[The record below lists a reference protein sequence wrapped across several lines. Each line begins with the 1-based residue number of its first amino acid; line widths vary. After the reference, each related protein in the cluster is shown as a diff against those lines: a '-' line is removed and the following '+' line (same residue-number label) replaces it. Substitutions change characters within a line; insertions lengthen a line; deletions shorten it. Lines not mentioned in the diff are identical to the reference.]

1 MTMNELKEIKSGFT
15 AEERA
20 EFNRRDRVVVVLLSR
35 IESICTELDDLI
47 RERDRDLKSGRR
59 LTRIAWAVLAVM
71 GVLAWVEFLSYKLL
85 FFPGFV
91 IAWNVIR
98 NEIIPDGLNAPRILG
113 LRQIVTPMIIRVE
126 ELGISETAVFLW
138 VLATSGLNEEVIGE
152 IRAMYHSSNYSPDR
166 GLSEIGV
173 FLADDD
179 GEYDWEVVKD
189 EGLDAILTRI
199 RVQLAKSVLADSKS

>member
-1 MTMNELKEIKSGFT
+1 MNELKEIKSGFT

-113 LRQIVTPMIIRVE
+113 LRQIVTPMIVRIE
-126 ELGISETAVFLW
+126 ELGVSEAAVFLW
-138 VLATSGLNEEVIGE
+138 VRRVSGLKDETISK
-152 IRAMYHSSNYSPDR
+152 IRNLY
-166 GLSEIGV
+166 
-173 FLADDD
+173 LAGDLDSDSDISDDED
-179 GEYDWEVVKD
+179 EDYDWELVRN
-189 EGLDAILTRI
+189 EGSADILSRI
-199 RVQLAKSVLADSKS
+199 RTQLAESVSTDSKR